1 MCTTDPDRPVML
13 EEGREWDVHMKTQK
27 HRKLANA
34 AKYEE
39 MIQAKRE
46 EARLRREA
54 KGKAAASIE

>member
-1 MCTTDPDRPVML
+1 ML